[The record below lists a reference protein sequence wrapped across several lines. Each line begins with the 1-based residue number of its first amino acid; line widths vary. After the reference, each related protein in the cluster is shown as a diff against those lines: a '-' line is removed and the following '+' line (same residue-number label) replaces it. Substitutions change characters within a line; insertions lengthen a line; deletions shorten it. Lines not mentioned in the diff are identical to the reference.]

1 MSAQYDALVYG
12 DTVTVFAVG
21 EQPTT
26 GWKNTFSKSPI
37 AVYPPNFYFTEE
49 PPSGMALQVVT
60 PFCVSTDFFY
70 DAVSSPSALK
80 ITDASGDHSV
90 SIRKILSNAERY
102 FLERSITARFY
113 LAHDKSIPNK
123 GVPLDFYE
131 RTLGSYDDW
140 LSEHC
145 STECSKI
152 EEVDHTGVKLCTEY
166 RTVCQ
171 HIRNY
176 AVLIVQVVT
185 LQDIESAVNTALERA
200 AVASAI
206 AALCAAFAS
215 GGAAAAESAKTT
227 FVAVLLSELSQ
238 SLNNILRVDVDFR
251 ASWV

>member
-1 MSAQYDALVYG
+1 MSAQYDALVFG

-26 GWKNTFSKSPI
+26 GWKNAFSKSPI

-49 PPSGMALQVVT
+49 PPAGMALQVIT

-70 DAVSSPSALK
+70 DSGASPSTLK

-90 SIRKILSNAERY
+90 SIRKTLSNAERY

-113 LAHDKSIPNK
+113 LARNKSIPDK

-131 RTLGSYDDW
+131 RTLGAYDDW

-145 STECSKI
+145 STECTKI
-152 EEVDHTGVKLCTEY
+152 EEVDHTGIKLCTEY

-176 AVLIVQVVT
+176 AVLVVQVAA
-185 LQDIESAVNTALERA
+185 LQDIESAVTGALERA
-200 AVASAI
+200 TAASAI
-206 AALCAAFAS
+206 AAFGAAFAS

-238 SLNNILRVDVDFR
+238 SLNDILRVDVEFR
-251 ASWV
+251 PSWV